1 MNINTPLVSLID
13 KKLYDIN
20 KKLIID
26 ICNELNN
33 SDKIDYFI
41 NKYLNKKTK
50 NSNKLLNISNIKR
63 NKSSYLFFT
72 EEIRPKLRSKFPND
86 TMGQISKRLGKLWSD
101 LTAKDKSKYEKKA
114 LADKERYL
122 SQINKKVQ
130 DSMGSDDELLAEEE
144 VTNSNHDS
152 NHNASNLSDD
162 DSEHDNDNSD
172 DNSDDDSEHGN
183 NNNDNSDDDS
193 DHDNSDDD
201 SDHNNSDHDSSD
213 VIDDSDNNSDNNSS
227 EILSEDSS
235 NIITN
240 CASDK
245 SSS

>member
-41 NKYLNKKTK
+41 NKYINKKTK

-101 LTAKDKSKYEKKA
+101 LTAKDKRKYEKKA
-114 LADKERYL
+114 LVDKERYL

-130 DSMGSDDELLAEEE
+130 DSIESDDELLAEEE
-144 VTNSNHDS
+144 VTNSNHNSNNNDTNLSVDDSVHNDS
-152 NHNASNLSDD
+152 NIY
-162 DSEHDNDNSD
+162 DNSD
-172 DNSDDDSEHGN
+172 E
-183 NNNDNSDDDS
+183 
-193 DHDNSDDD
+193 
-201 SDHNNSDHDSSD
+201 DSSD

>member
-41 NKYLNKKTK
+41 NKYINKKTK

-101 LTAKDKSKYEKKA
+101 LTAKDKRKYEKKA
-114 LADKERYL
+114 LVDKERYL

-130 DSMGSDDELLAEEE
+130 DSIESDDELLAEEE
-144 VTNSNHDS
+144 VTNSNHNS
-152 NHNASNLSDD
+152 NNNDTNLSDD
-162 DSEHDNDNSD
+162 DSVHNDSNSYDNSD
-172 DNSDDDSEHGN
+172 E
-183 NNNDNSDDDS
+183 
-193 DHDNSDDD
+193 
-201 SDHNNSDHDSSD
+201 DSSG

>member
-41 NKYLNKKTK
+41 NKYINKKTK

-101 LTAKDKSKYEKKA
+101 LTAKDKRKYEKKA
-114 LADKERYL
+114 LVDKERYL

-130 DSMGSDDELLAEEE
+130 DSIESDDELLAEEE
-144 VTNSNHDS
+144 VTNSNHNS
-152 NHNASNLSDD
+152 NNNDTNLSDD
-162 DSEHDNDNSD
+162 DSVHNDSNSYDNSD
-172 DNSDDDSEHGN
+172 E
-183 NNNDNSDDDS
+183 
-193 DHDNSDDD
+193 
-201 SDHNNSDHDSSD
+201 DSSG
-213 VIDDSDNNSDNNSS
+213 VIDDA
-227 EILSEDSS
+227 LR
-235 NIITN
+235 
-240 CASDK
+240 
-245 SSS
+245 

>member
-41 NKYLNKKTK
+41 NKYINKKTK

-101 LTAKDKSKYEKKA
+101 LTAKDKRKYEKKA
-114 LADKERYL
+114 LVDKERYL

-130 DSMGSDDELLAEEE
+130 DSIESDDELLAEEE
-144 VTNSNHDS
+144 VTNSNHNS
-152 NHNASNLSDD
+152 NNNDTNLSDD
-162 DSEHDNDNSD
+162 DSVHNDSNIYDNSD
-172 DNSDDDSEHGN
+172 E
-183 NNNDNSDDDS
+183 
-193 DHDNSDDD
+193 
-201 SDHNNSDHDSSD
+201 DSSD

>member
-144 VTNSNHDS
+144 ITNS
-152 NHNASNLSDD
+152 
-162 DSEHDNDNSD
+162 DNSD
-172 DNSDDDSEHGN
+172 DNSDHD
-183 NNNDNSDDDS
+183 DNSDDNS
-193 DHDNSDDD
+193 DHDDNSEQD
-201 SDHNNSDHDSSD
+201 DSSD

-240 CASDK
+240 RDSDK

>member
-172 DNSDDDSEHGN
+172 DDDSNNDDSNNDDSNNDDSEH
-183 NNNDNSDDDS
+183 DDS
-193 DHDNSDDD
+193 NIDG
-201 SDHNNSDHDSSD
+201 DSSD
-213 VIDDSDNNSDNNSS
+213 IIDDSDNNSDNNSS